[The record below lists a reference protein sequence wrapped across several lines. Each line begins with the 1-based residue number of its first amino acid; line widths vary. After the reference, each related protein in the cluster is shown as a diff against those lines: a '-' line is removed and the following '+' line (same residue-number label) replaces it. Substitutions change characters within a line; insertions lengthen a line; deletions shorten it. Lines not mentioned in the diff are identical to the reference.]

1 MSNQQIK
8 GHLEAMVLA
17 ILEEGPAHGYSI
29 IESLRKNS
37 SGLFDL
43 PEGTVYPALHRL
55 EEAGLV
61 KSTREFVDGRERRVY
76 QIVTAGQSTLKE
88 SRAAWQAFSSAVS
101 RILVTTNRRKRGI
114 LNEVRDHLLDS
125 TAQKI
130 SLGAPT
136 SLAEDEA
143 INAFGS
149 ADLIAR
155 GLNAC
160 EGARAAKEAPLIA
173 LSTGATKS
181 LFSSEL
187 FPHNLHS
194 HLDSVE
200 PLARYLF
207 GGL

>member
-55 EEAGLV
+55 EEGGLV
-61 KSTREFVDGRERRVY
+61 KSTRELVDGRERRVY

-101 RILVTTNRRKRGI
+101 RILVVN
-114 LNEVRDHLLDS
+114 
-125 TAQKI
+125 
-130 SLGAPT
+130 P
-136 SLAEDEA
+136 
-143 INAFGS
+143 
-149 ADLIAR
+149 
-155 GLNAC
+155 
-160 EGARAAKEAPLIA
+160 
-173 LSTGATKS
+173 
-181 LFSSEL
+181 
-187 FPHNLHS
+187 
-194 HLDSVE
+194 
-200 PLARYLF
+200 
-207 GGL
+207 